1 MDWIFAQV
9 NTIGGVFVELA
20 LPVLL
25 GSAVTIGLILCVELA
40 LRKRVRAALRY
51 WLVIFILVYLLSAP
65 LLSLSP
71 PSIRWPA
78 VTAAYADPT
87 TTTTPAARHSNA
99 LLLQS
104 TTGQSQTTSTG
115 AGERPRT
122 LTWQGGVFLLWLAGM
137 AVMSGVFIGRT
148 VVARRRIAASPA
160 ANQLM
165 RDILIYCRRR
175 LGMKGRVGLRVSA
188 QEVRP
193 VTCGLLRPVIVVPR
207 DLTPTLGSR
216 HLRAVLFHEL
226 SHIKRG
232 DAWVDLVQNVVQVIY
247 FYNPLLWIANAVIR
261 RLRDEAANEA
271 VLEHVGGQETTYAE
285 RLADVAR
292 LPVRRRTSELSLIA
306 VV

>member
-1 MDWIFAQV
+1 MDWTTAQV

-25 GSAVTIGLILCVELA
+25 GSAVTIGLILWVELA
-40 LRKRVRAALRY
+40 LRRRVRAALRY
-51 WLVIFILVYLLSAP
+51 WLVTSILVYLLSAP
-65 LLSLSP
+65 LFSLSP

-78 VTAAYADPT
+78 GTAAYADP

-115 AGERPRT
+115 AGERPRI
-122 LTWQGGVFLLWLAGM
+122 LTWQGGVFLLWLAGV
-137 AVMSGVFIGRT
+137 AVTGGILIRREVL
-148 VVARRRIAASPA
+148 ARKRLDASAA
-160 ANQLM
+160 ANDLM
-165 RDILIYCRRR
+165 RDILVYCRRR
-175 LGMKGRVGLRVSA
+175 LGMKGTVRLRVSERA
-188 QEVRP
+188 GQP
-193 VTCGLLRPVIVVPR
+193 VVCGLLRPVVLVPR
-207 DLTPTLGSR
+207 DLAPTLGSR

-226 SHIKRG
+226 SHIRRG

-247 FYNPLLWIANAVIR
+247 FYNPFLWVANAAIR

-271 VLEHVGGQETTYAE
+271 VLESVGLQETTYAE